1 MQKTIKFKTASFNV
15 DVFGKMS
22 ESEFLKHFDYATEM
36 FGNSG
41 DKKDALLKE
50 AYKLIKAEYDKV
62 NKVDKTETKDKK

>member
-1 MQKTIKFKTASFNV
+1 MKSTIKFQSASFNV
-15 DVFGKMS
+15 NVFGAMT
-22 ESEFLKHFDYATEM
+22 ESEFVKSFAHAKEM

-50 AYKLIKAEYDKV
+50 AYKLIKAEYDKA